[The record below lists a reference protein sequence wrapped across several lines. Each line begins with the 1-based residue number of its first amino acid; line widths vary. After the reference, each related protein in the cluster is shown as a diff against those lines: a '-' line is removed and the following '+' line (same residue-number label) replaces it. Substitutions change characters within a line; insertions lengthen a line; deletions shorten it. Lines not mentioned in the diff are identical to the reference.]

1 LETLEPAGGKLY
13 AHVFENRSTGMRR
26 GLYWALSIDLEPL
39 VNAGESWDCNI
50 QCEWFTWNIKRWTE
64 LDGLGLSDLLLS
76 ELAESS
82 LYLAEHQPTT
92 LVEALRIRRRAGSK
106 FDVSLTVVGDIQL
119 PDGQDRFATGISQ
132 TALVDFDGVYVVTDN
147 LFPKPDTAD
156 EAAGVVDQFLRSDDF
171 EPPMRDR
178 FRYVLSPHPSA
189 R

>member
-1 LETLEPAGGKLY
+1 MPSGTRPGAPGSTTARRTICGG
-13 AHVFENRSTGMRR
+13 
-26 GLYWALSIDLEPL
+26 
-39 VNAGESWDCNI
+39 
-50 QCEWFTWNIKRWTE
+50 CEWLTWNIKRWTE
-64 LDGLGLSDLLLS
+64 LDGLGLSDLLLP

-92 LVEALRIRRRAGSK
+92 LEALRIRRRAGSK

-119 PDGQDRFATGISQ
+119 PHGQDRFATRISQ
-132 TALVDFDGVYVVTDN
+132 TALVDFDDVYVVTDN

-156 EAAGVVDQFLRSDDF
+156 EAARVVDQFLRSDDF

-178 FRYVLSPHPSA
+178 FRYVLSPQPSA